1 MVSLG
6 GAIGGMFVGL
16 IAPRIFVSY
25 SELGLGFVVAAIL
38 AAITLRRMPILV
50 WLTAIGVAGLCGFF
64 WNKQLVQLQED
75 TRVMKR
81 DFYGT
86 LRTKDT
92 GPETS
97 DTAMRR
103 LIHGVILHGEQ
114 YLKPEKRTE
123 PTTYYGPDSG
133 VGILIKIDNP
143 QNQKVGVI
151 GLGTGTLA
159 AWGKPGDTYR
169 FYDINPQVIEVAK
182 TEFSF
187 LGDSKANI
195 ETVLG
200 DARLSLE
207 RDEPQNFDVL
217 VVDAFSSDAIPVHLI
232 TREAVATYLRH
243 LKPSGGIA
251 FHVTNRFLQLAPVVK
266 QIADTLGL
274 YTALVVDDADNTDF
288 SKTDWVI
295 VTRDKT
301 LLDNPALAGKTTPID
316 EIKGLKLW
324 TDDFSSLYQ
333 ILK

>member
-1 MVSLG
+1 M
-6 GAIGGMFVGL
+6 
-16 IAPRIFVSY
+16 
-25 SELGLGFVVAAIL
+25 
-38 AAITLRRMPILV
+38 
-50 WLTAIGVAGLCGFF
+50 
-64 WNKQLVQLQED
+64 
-75 TRVMKR
+75 
-81 DFYGT
+81 
-86 LRTKDT
+86 
-92 GPETS
+92 
-97 DTAMRR
+97 
-103 LIHGVILHGEQ
+103 
-114 YLKPEKRTE
+114 
-123 PTTYYGPDSG
+123 
-133 VGILIKIDNP
+133 
-143 QNQKVGVI
+143 
-151 GLGTGTLA
+151 
-159 AWGKPGDTYR
+159 
-169 FYDINPQVIEVAK
+169 IEVAK